1 MSFLRLLKPQPV
13 LRIPRISVNDV
24 QQFRRYETRDMV
36 LDGPARMAAFRD
48 LTNRVNNQRECWAW
62 QIQSLVFMISMEG
75 NYGRTSLEEATYL
88 MRACQADIL
97 DLFPSEQKILT
108 ELAWDSVKSAHMKDS
123 LAASLYNNMI
133 LAFIFQNL
141 DIDDS
146 ALMERMRTRGVSPN
160 NSTYN
165 YLVEYLCRRG
175 QMGKAQE
182 YLEESMKRNLPLTE
196 QLVKSLILGHASAG
210 EIKEGENLL
219 KLLNKKNI
227 HWGKSCYESFVL
239 GSAKY
244 GDVEAT
250 EFFLEKFG
258 NPSDHLVLSAL
269 QEMHENHPDKIRF
282 LLNKMP
288 QDIQNFSGICR
299 RTVKILLERGDE
311 GNAWEIVMKSRDV
324 KENNSDKERVVKIS
338 PSVIVLKNYLSK
350 SKDVEKSVKKIHELL
365 SVDPKIVGRSI
376 TILVDICFEDKSK
389 IEFAKRVIDE
399 ILLNITDADRADAR
413 NYIGQNS
420 KRRMFKAESEEEIY
434 NVFEIFCGLGLKL
447 EKIRAWDVMMK
458 KLLPMLPEEGTWTQ
472 ARLLKKVHDV
482 KDNLSSYSNI
492 NGNIYSHSVIWGII
506 LQSLLN
512 RENDI
517 FFAIAAKLCNN
528 IKVAYAPKRWHLSLA
543 NCLIKLK
550 DVQSFVDILEVS
562 FKNSVNKG
570 NTNDF
575 CLVASSLCTAITR
588 GKKWKIDTDSL
599 LSEVLDEIW
608 RRGIKLPPEVRDE
621 MIRKLRND
629 NIGLSN
635 SLENIP
641 VLGRET
647 FSKPVNDYHMKGR
660 IMR

>member
-1 MSFLRLLKPQPV
+1 V

-24 QQFRRYETRDMV
+24 QQFRRYETRDLA

-48 LTNRVNNQRECWAW
+48 LTNRVNSQRECWAW

-88 MRACQADIL
+88 LRACQADIL

-123 LAASLYNNMI
+123 LTATLYNNMI

-141 DIDDS
+141 DIDDR
-146 ALMERMRTRGVSPN
+146 ALLERMRTRGVTPN

-165 YLVEYLCRRG
+165 YLVEYLCRSG
-175 QMGKAQE
+175 QMEKAQE
-182 YLEESMKRNLPLTE
+182 YLEEGMDRNLPLTE

-250 EFFLEKFG
+250 EFFLEKLG
-258 NPSDHLVLSAL
+258 NPSDYLILNAL
-269 QEMHENHPDKIRF
+269 QEMHGNYPDKIRF

-288 QDIQNFSGICR
+288 QDVQHFSTICR
-299 RTVKILLERGDE
+299 RTVKILLERRDE
-311 GNAWEIVMKSRDV
+311 GNAWEIVMKSRDM

-338 PSVIVLKNYLSK
+338 PSVIVLKDFLSK
-350 SKDVEKSVKKIHELL
+350 SEDVYKSVKKIHELL
-365 SVDPKIVGRSI
+365 IVDPKIVGRSI

-389 IEFAKRVIDE
+389 VKFSRRVIDE
-399 ILLNITDADRADAR
+399 ILLNISDADRADAR

-434 NVFEIFCGLGLKL
+434 NIFEIFCGLGLKL

-517 FFAIAAKLCNN
+517 FFAIAAKLCIN

-562 FKNSVNKG
+562 FKNSENKG

-588 GKKWKIDTDSL
+588 AKKWRIDTDTL

-608 RRGIKLPPEVRDE
+608 RRGIKLPPEVRDD

-635 SLENIP
+635 ALENIP
-641 VLGRET
+641 VLGRNA

>member
-1 MSFLRLLKPQPV
+1 MS
-13 LRIPRISVNDV
+13 
-24 QQFRRYETRDMV
+24 
-36 LDGPARMAAFRD
+36 
-48 LTNRVNNQRECWAW
+48 
-62 QIQSLVFMISMEG
+62 
-75 NYGRTSLEEATYL
+75 
-88 MRACQADIL
+88 
-97 DLFPSEQKILT
+97 
-108 ELAWDSVKSAHMKDS
+108 
-123 LAASLYNNMI
+123 ASLYNNMI
-133 LAFIFQNL
+133 LAYTFQNL
-141 DIDDS
+141 DIDDR
-146 ALMERMRTRGVSPN
+146 ALMERMKARGVNPN

-165 YLVEYLCRRG
+165 YLVEYFCRRG
-175 QMGKAQE
+175 LMEKAQE
-182 YLEESMKRNLPLTE
+182 YLEESMGRNLPLTE

-258 NPSDHLVLSAL
+258 NPSDKLLLNSL
-269 QEMHENHPDKIRF
+269 QEMHRNHPDKIRF

-288 QDIQNFSGICR
+288 QDIQHFSGICR
-299 RTVKILLERGDE
+299 RTVRILLERGDE
-311 GNAWEIVMKSRDV
+311 GNAWEIVKKIKDV

-338 PSVIVLKNYLSK
+338 PSVIVLKDFLPK
-350 SKDVEKSVKKIHELL
+350 TEDVEKSVKKIDELL
-365 SVDPKIVGRSI
+365 RVDPKIVGRSI
-376 TILVDICFEDKSK
+376 IILVDLCFEDKSK
-389 IEFAKRVIDE
+389 IKFAKRVIDE
-399 ILLNITDADRADAR
+399 IFLHITEGDRADAR

-420 KRRMFKAESEEEIY
+420 KRRMFKAESEEDIY
-434 NVFEIFCGLGLKL
+434 NIFEIFCSLGLKL

-458 KLLPMLPEEGTWTQ
+458 KLLPILPDEGTWTH
-472 ARLLKKVHDV
+472 ASLLKKVHDV
-482 KDNLSSYSNI
+482 KDNLSNYSNI

-512 RENDI
+512 RENEV
-517 FFAIAAKLCNN
+517 FFAIAAKLCLN

-575 CLVASSLCTAITR
+575 CLVASSLCTAISR
-588 GKKWKIDTDSL
+588 GKKWRIDTDTL

-608 RRGIKLPPEVRDE
+608 RRGIKLPAEVRDD
-621 MIRKLRND
+621 MIRKLKND

-635 SLENIP
+635 ALENIP
-641 VLGRET
+641 VLGKDT
-647 FSKPVNDYHMKGR
+647 FNKPVNDYHMKGR
-660 IMR
+660 VMR